1 MSNSRFKDYL
11 RAADQEWAARAV
23 YDYFLLYA
31 AALLVLTSGL
41 LMALGGHHAGFHN
54 WQAAAHSVLTPWFW
68 ANITFVGDTLTALAI
83 ALLVALRFPKVALVT
98 LLAAVIGGVTI
109 QLIKYG
115 LALPRPPAVLS
126 PEDFTLIGPG
136 IKSRSFPSGHTATAF
151 LMMGVF
157 TRAATQPIAK
167 IVLIVI
173 ALLIGVSRV
182 AVGVHWPV
190 DVMVGGAIGCIGAFL
205 ALQWGDRLAQPASV
219 FGAIML
225 LMVVAAAQL
234 LFYDGGFEAT
244 RVTAPIIGATS
255 LLIAAYVSLRRW
267 QAAAVRVDSSD

>member
-11 RAADQEWAARAV
+11 RAADREWHAAV
-23 YDYFLLYA
+23 HDYFLLYA

-115 LALPRPPAVLS
+115 LALPRPPVRAGLHIDRAKIKVGRFIGAHCHCVFDDGRVHARRHQANRKNSIDRDRTRSACLGWLSGYIGPSMSWWVALLAVL
-126 PEDFTLIGPG
+126 
-136 IKSRSFPSGHTATAF
+136 
-151 LMMGVF
+151 VF
-157 TRAATQPIAK
+157 
-167 IVLIVI
+167 
-173 ALLIGVSRV
+173 G
-182 AVGVHWPV
+182 
-190 DVMVGGAIGCIGAFL
+190 
-205 ALQWGDRLAQPASV
+205 LQWGDLRNPSV
-219 FGAIML
+219 FGGSC
-225 LMVVAAAQL
+225 
-234 LFYDGGFEAT
+234 FYGDGSHSSCFMRWAT
-244 RVTAPIIGATS
+244 E
-255 LLIAAYVSLRRW
+255 RR
-267 QAAAVRVDSSD
+267 RS